1 MAWHRAGL
9 AGTMDSVVA
18 QVTDI
23 RIYPLKSASGVR
35 LDSAVLSFSGLR
47 GDRGWAIVA
56 ADGRNPWL
64 GEQPRSLA
72 IRAEA
77 TEDGGLILR
86 ADGWP
91 DLAAHPDECGP
102 LVALDFPGL
111 SHALLGPAEASR
123 WVSDVMGASL
133 RLIRLPPGVTRPISP
148 EHGGRPGEVTSLAWD
163 APVHLVTRESLRQ
176 LEEWIAET
184 AEEDGTDAAG
194 VLPLNV
200 ARFRPNVVTEG
211 FPAFAEDDWA
221 GVRIGGIDFRV
232 TERCDRCAVTLY
244 DPATIAKAKEPIR
257 TLARRRSWGG
267 KTWFGIRMAPLA
279 PGRIEL
285 GSPVVP
291 L

>member
-1 MAWHRAGL
+1 MY
-9 AGTMDSVVA
+9 SVVA

-23 RIYPLKSASGVR
+23 RIYPLKSAAGTQ
-35 LDSAVLSFSGLR
+35 LDSTRVSPSGLH
-47 GDRGWAIVA
+47 GDRGWAIVD

-64 GEQPRSLA
+64 GEHPQSLA
-72 IRAEA
+72 IYPEA

-91 DLAAHPDECGP
+91 DMTARPEDCGP

-111 SHALLGPAEASR
+111 SHALRGPASASG
-123 WVSDVMGASL
+123 WISDVMGASL

-148 EHGGRPGEVTSLAWD
+148 EHGGRPGEVTSFAWD
-163 APVHLVTRESLRQ
+163 APVHLVTSESVRQ
-176 LEEWIAET
+176 LQEWIAAT
-184 AEEDGTDAAG
+184 AKDDGTDAAG
-194 VLPLNV
+194 LLSLNV

-211 FPAFAEDDWA
+211 FPAFAEDDWV
-221 GVRIGGIDFRV
+221 GVRIGDIDFRV

-257 TLARRRSWGG
+257 SLARHRSWGG
-267 KTWFGIRMAPLA
+267 KTWFGIRLVPLA
-279 PGRIEL
+279 PGRIEI
-285 GSPVVP
+285 GSPVIP